1 MIDNKNQQLTI
12 DYEKANETDS
22 FKVHND
28 FLNSLLSDSSEKGME
43 LHYSFFQDTSNSD
56 LKRILGK
63 GFLKRGESG
72 LEFLVQKLKVEKD
85 SLKKSNIIH
94 LIGLS
99 YNKKYLPYIIPYLKD
114 TDEDVRYKAIVAIGW
129 LGDSSTINVLENNF
143 DIEKENLLRGF
154 TITAMRQIYFRNPDT
169 KESILSFILN
179 KIKIESDEEVLA
191 IMIAVIQDLTKTKFG
206 LKEDPN
212 TGEISGDIVKSK
224 EKIIKKLIHE

>member
-1 MIDNKNQQLTI
+1 M
-12 DYEKANETDS
+12 
-22 FKVHND
+22 
-28 FLNSLLSDSSEKGME
+28 
-43 LHYSFFQDTSNSD
+43 
-56 LKRILGK
+56 
-63 GFLKRGESG
+63 
-72 LEFLVQKLKVEKD
+72 
-85 SLKKSNIIH
+85 
-94 LIGLS
+94 
-99 YNKKYLPYIIPYLKD
+99 PYLKD
-114 TDEDVRYKAIVAIGW
+114 NDEDVRYKAIVAIGW

-169 KESILSFILN
+169 KESILSFILS